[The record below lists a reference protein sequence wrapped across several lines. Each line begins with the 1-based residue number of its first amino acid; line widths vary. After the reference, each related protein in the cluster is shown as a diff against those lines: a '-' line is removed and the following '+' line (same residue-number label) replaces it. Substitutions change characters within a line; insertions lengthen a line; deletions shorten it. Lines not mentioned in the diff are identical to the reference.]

1 MKNFDE
7 YKIKKRDDSLV
18 VFQPEKIKI
27 AISKAMKAVGMD
39 STQKKAAII
48 TEKVVKKLDKKYFS
62 KSNIPGVEEIQD
74 IVEHQLIQH
83 KLSEAAKAY
92 ILYRDLHNRIRNI
105 NNLVDILTI
114 TEDYINKDDWQL
126 KENSTID
133 YSLSGLYNHIQHKV
147 GEVYW
152 LNQIMPADIRRLHHN
167 KDFHIHKLAAISAYC
182 VGWDLMDLLRTGFRG
197 VRAKMTCKPPKHF
210 SSALGQ
216 LVNFLFTLSNETPE
230 GAVAVSNLDTLLA
243 PFIYYDKLDE
253 DQTRQVLQ
261 EFIFNMNCPTKVG
274 GQAPFS
280 NVTLDLKCPKHL
292 ADQPVIVGGQPQD
305 KTYGE
310 FQDEM
315 DLFNKL
321 YAEIMMSGDATDRVF
336 SWPIPTYNITPDFD
350 WDNETLEPIWEMTSK
365 YGIPYFANF
374 VNSDMDPEDTRSM
387 CCRLRIDNR
396 ELQKRGGGFFGA
408 NPLTGSIGYTTI
420 NLPRLGYLYEDEGE
434 LYKRLDYLLDKAAQS
449 LYLKRKA
456 LENLTEKGLY
466 PYSKFYLR
474 SVKEKTGSYWSNHFN
489 TIGIIGMNEC
499 CLNYMNKD
507 LTTPAAQK
515 FANKMMDHIN
525 DKLRQ
530 FQKESDQMFNLE
542 ASPAEGTTYRMARK
556 DKELYPDII
565 VANEEEYKT
574 DKQDPYYTN
583 STHLPVGCSDDIF
596 EALDLQ
602 NDLQTKYTGGTVF
615 HGFLGEKISDN
626 QTTKNLV
633 KKISANYAIPYF
645 TLTPTFS
652 ICPTHGYINGEVFK
666 CPDCD
671 KECEVYSRVVGKIHA
686 VQMWNPGKT
695 SEFKQR
701 QNYRINK

>member
-1 MKNFDE
+1 MKNKNL
-7 YKIKKRDDSLV
+7 KIKKRSGNLV
-18 VFQPEKIKI
+18 EYNPEKIEKAI
-27 AISKAMKAVGMD
+27 AKAIDAVGRNNTAKISKKITRSVEKEL
-39 STQKKAAII
+39 QKKFFKEGK
-48 TEKVVKKLDKKYFS
+48 TPS
-62 KSNIPGVEEIQD
+62 VEEIQD
-74 IVEHQLIQH
+74 IVENQLIQH
-83 KLSEAAKAY
+83 KLSDVAKAY

-105 NNLVDILTI
+105 NNLVDILSV
-114 TEDYINKDDWQL
+114 TEDYINQNDW
-126 KENSTID
+126 KVTENSTID

-152 LNQIMPADIRRLHHN
+152 LNQIMPDEIRRLHQN

-216 LVNFLFTLSNETPE
+216 LVNFLFTLSNESPE

-253 DQTRQVLQ
+253 QTTRQMLQ

-292 ADQPVIVGGQPQD
+292 ANQPVIIGGKPQD

-310 FQDEM
+310 FQKEM

-321 YAEIMMSGDATDRVF
+321 YAEIMMAGDATDRVF

-350 WDNETLEPIWEMTSK
+350 WDNKTLEPLWEMTAK
-365 YGIPYFANF
+365 YGLPYFANF
-374 VNSDMDPEDTRSM
+374 VNSDMDPEDVRSM
-387 CCRLRIDNR
+387 CCRVQIDKR
-396 ELQKRGGGFFGA
+396 QLHKRGGGFFGA

-420 NLPRLGYLYEDEGE
+420 NLPRLGYLHKTKEE
-434 LYKRLDYLLDKAAQS
+434 LYERLDYLLEKAAQS

-456 LENLTEKGLY
+456 LEELTEKGLY

-474 SVKEKTGSYWSNHFN
+474 AVKEKTGNYWSNHFN

-499 CLNYMNKD
+499 CLNFLGKD
-507 LTTPAAQK
+507 LTTQEAQK
-515 FANKMMDHIN
+515 FAIEMMDHMNKQIT
-525 DKLRQ
+525 Q
-530 FQKESDQMFNLE
+530 FQKESGDMFNLE
-542 ASPAEGTTYRMARK
+542 ASPAEGTTYRMAKK
-556 DKELYPDII
+556 DKELYPEII
-565 VANEEEYKT
+565 VANEKDVQNNNAE
-574 DKQDPYYTN
+574 PYYTN
-583 STHLPVGCSDDIF
+583 STHLPVGCTEDIF
-596 EALDLQ
+596 EALELQ

-615 HGFLGEKISDN
+615 HGFLGERVTDRK
-626 QTTKNLV
+626 TTKELV
-633 KKISANYAIPYF
+633 KKIAHNYEIPYF

-652 ICPTHGYINGEVFK
+652 ICPTHGYIRGEVFTCPK
-666 CPDCD
+666 CES
-671 KECEVYSRVVGKIHA
+671 ECEVYSRVVGKIHA
-686 VQMWNPGKT
+686 VQMWNPGKK
-695 SEFKQR
+695 SEFEQR
-701 QNYRINK
+701 KTYEVKA